1 MQFIKI
7 TECFFVHYNI
17 VQKLKNKIKKTLY
30 KTKKIWYNIKSY
42 KFTTKVNSLEIK
54 LEIQYFL

>member
-30 KTKKIWYNIKSY
+30 KRADFRYYRQAVRETG
-42 KFTTKVNSLEIK
+42 
-54 LEIQYFL
+54 

>member
-17 VQKLKNKIKKTLY
+17 VQKLKNKIKKHF
-30 KTKKIWYNIKSY
+30 TKQKKYGIIL
-42 KFTTKVNSLEIK
+42 KVTNLLQK
-54 LEIQYFL
+54 LIHLKLR